1 MLSNYLG
8 GKYKKFRK
16 WPDRKRLPSVAIVRE
31 YLSEVKFA
39 DRKTTLLG
47 ATNPHVKKKNYY
59 LLLHN
64 TDNTTW
70 LYLH

>member
-39 DRKTTLLG
+39 DRKTTL
-47 ATNPHVKKKNYY
+47 
-59 LLLHN
+59 
-64 TDNTTW
+64 
-70 LYLH
+70 